1 MEKTSKALV
10 KGVLSGD
17 TLILSGKIPK
27 NSSNA
32 IPEEHTIILTAVNA
46 PKIGN
51 SSKPEDEPYG
61 YESREYLRNLLIGKV
76 INYKID
82 YSQNERNYG
91 QIFYNDKN
99 INFEIIKNGFAK
111 IGFLPKSQDK
121 IYNSDYWKK
130 LKEYEE
136 EAKNE
141 KMNIWSDD
149 DPNKNKR
156 KINLIT
162 DDSFDI

>member
-27 NSSNA
+27 NSS
-32 IPEEHTIILTAVNA
+32 
-46 PKIGN
+46 
-51 SSKPEDEPYG
+51 KPEDEPYG
-61 YESREYLRNLLIGKV
+61 FESKEYLRNLLIGKV

-121 IYNSDYWKK
+121 IYNSDYWKS
-130 LKEYEE
+130 Y
-136 EAKNE
+136 
-141 KMNIWSDD
+141 
-149 DPNKNKR
+149 
-156 KINLIT
+156 
-162 DDSFDI
+162 